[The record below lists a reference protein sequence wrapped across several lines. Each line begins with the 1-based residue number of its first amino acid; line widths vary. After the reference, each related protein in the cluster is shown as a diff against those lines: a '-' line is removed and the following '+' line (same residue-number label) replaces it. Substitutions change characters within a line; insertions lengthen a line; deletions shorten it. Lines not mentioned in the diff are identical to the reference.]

1 MHILLV
7 NQGDRDSKRYIPRRL
22 TAAGHR
28 LDLLHWSPAPWD
40 REQYGR
46 VMAVRFADWAGL
58 AAAAGR
64 AHDADPFDGVL
75 CYDEATVPIANDLA
89 RLLRLPPVAAH
100 WGDAFRYKD
109 RMRVAWEAAG
119 LRVPRYRVLHRKTDL
134 RPLATWRFPVV
145 LKPAAMMGS
154 RGVVKVDSFAD
165 LGRCWHLPFDADED
179 MRIGD
184 ELWSMAELF
193 DIPPAALAEEFIDGP
208 EFSAEGIVVEG
219 AYHLVGITAKTS
231 GGAPYFDEIGHA
243 FPAASLPAHAERP
256 LGPVLEAAHRAL
268 GLRNAVT
275 HTEFRVDHEG
285 ICLIELS
292 ARLPGG
298 HITELVELVTGID
311 LVAAAARVA
320 CGALSVEELPARELR
335 ARELAAGELP
345 GQPAGHTAPCAA
357 VVHLTAP
364 RHCLGAR
371 LSAVL
376 VPDPAPARLRATHLH
391 AAAGDLI
398 QAPRLSGATRLG
410 SAVLTAD
417 DPAALASG
425 IARVRAE
432 TAITC
437 SRDT

>member
-7 NQGDRDSKRYIPRRL
+7 NQGDRASKRFIPRRL
-22 TAAGHR
+22 SASGHR
-28 LDLLHWSPAPWD
+28 LDLLHWSPAVWD
-40 REQYGR
+40 REHFGR

-89 RLLRLPPVAAH
+89 RLLRLPVVSTH

-145 LKPAAMMGS
+145 LKPTAMMGS
-154 RGVVKVDSFAD
+154 RGVVRAESFAD
-165 LGRCWHLPFDADED
+165 LARCWHLPFDADED

-193 DIPPAALAEEFIDGP
+193 DIPRAALAEEYIAGP
-208 EFSAEGIVVEG
+208 EFSAEGVVLDG
-219 AYHLVGITAKTS
+219 AYHLVGITAKSS
-231 GGAPYFDEIGHA
+231 GAAPYFDELGHV
-243 FPAASLPAHAERP
+243 FPAAGLPVAAEPRIRA
-256 LGPVLEAAHRAL
+256 VLEAAHQAL
-268 GLRNAVT
+268 GMCNGVT
-275 HTEFRVDHEG
+275 HTEFRVDDEG
-285 ICLIELS
+285 VCLMELN
-292 ARLPGG
+292 ARIPGG

-311 LVAAAARVA
+311 LVEAAARAA
-320 CGALSVEELPARELR
+320 CGALS
-335 ARELAAGELP
+335 AGELARP
-345 GQPAGHTAPCAA
+345 PAAGPVACAA
-357 VVHLTAP
+357 AVHLTAP

-371 LSAVL
+371 FRTVI
-376 VPDPAPARLRATHLH
+376 VPEPRPARLLATHLH
-391 AAAGDLI
+391 VGAGDLI
-398 QAPRLSGATRLG
+398 QAPRLSGETRLG
-410 SAVLTAD
+410 SAILAAD
-417 DPAALASG
+417 DPAALAAG

-432 TAITC
+432 SEITC
-437 SRDT
+437 D